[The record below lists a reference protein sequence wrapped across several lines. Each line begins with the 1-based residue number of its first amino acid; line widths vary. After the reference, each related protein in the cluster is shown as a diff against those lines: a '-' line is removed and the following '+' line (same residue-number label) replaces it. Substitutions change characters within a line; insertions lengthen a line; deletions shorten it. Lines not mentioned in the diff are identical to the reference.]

1 MLSIKDRI
9 TEIYRLIALHFR
21 ENWLLAMCLVGLFTA
36 ITAFNY
42 IVPAIDTPLDYIA
55 KWSIKHY
62 KDIRKVTLLL
72 FLIVIAWYSI
82 AAMFK
87 GFARRQRLHD
97 TLMLP
102 ARRTS
107 RFVAEMIAALIV
119 IPAILVAIWTAID
132 AADIIRYGF
141 PEEYHSMNWLWNKD
155 MGINFGFA
163 MALIFS
169 IHSLITLWRA
179 SHKNWLCIGI
189 CVFAFLMLLASAKFS
204 IYYPFTYGDLSAS
217 DVSSNDVILSYTKI
231 SGVGITTEEL
241 GEKIQLA
248 FFGLIPIGLYTLSLF
263 LFKERNTK

>member
-1 MLSIKDRI
+1 MLSVKDRI
-9 TEIYRLIALHFR
+9 TEIYRLIILHFR
-21 ENWLLAMCLVGLFTA
+21 ENWLLAMCLTGLFTA

-55 KWSIKHY
+55 KWSIRHY
-62 KDIRKVTLLL
+62 KDIRVNTLFL

-119 IPAILVAIWTAID
+119 IPTILVAIWTAID
-132 AADIIRYGF
+132 AADIIRHGF
-141 PEEYHSMNWLWNKD
+141 PSEYHSMEWFWAKD
-155 MGINFGFA
+155 IYFGFS

-179 SHKNWLCIGI
+179 SHKTWLCIGI
-189 CVFAFLMLLASAKFS
+189 CAFAFLMLLASAKFS
-204 IYYPFTYGDLSAS
+204 IYYPFTYGNLIVPGPRGNAIDTYA
-217 DVSSNDVILSYTKI
+217 NI
-231 SGVGITTEEL
+231 SGAGITTEEL

-248 FFGLIPIGLYTLSLF
+248 FFGLIPIGLYALSLF

>member
-1 MLSIKDRI
+1 
-9 TEIYRLIALHFR
+9 
-21 ENWLLAMCLVGLFTA
+21 
-36 ITAFNY
+36 
-42 IVPAIDTPLDYIA
+42 
-55 KWSIKHY
+55 
-62 KDIRKVTLLL
+62 
-72 FLIVIAWYSI
+72 
-82 AAMFK
+82 MFK

-119 IPAILVAIWTAID
+119 IPTILVAIWTAID

-179 SHKNWLCIGI
+179 SQKNWLCIGI

-217 DVSSNDVILSYTKI
+217 DVSSNDVILSYAKI
-231 SGVGITTEEL
+231 SGVGLTTEEL

-248 FFGLIPIGLYTLSLF
+248 FFGLIPIGLYALSLF
-263 LFKERNTK
+263 SLKERNTK

>member
-9 TEIYRLIALHFR
+9 TEIYRLIVLHFR
-21 ENWLLAMCLVGLFTA
+21 ENWLLAMCLIGLFTA

-55 KWSIKHY
+55 KWYIRHY
-62 KDIRKVTLLL
+62 KDIRVNTLFL

-132 AADIIRYGF
+132 AADIIRHGF
-141 PEEYHSMNWLWNKD
+141 PSEYHSMEWFWAKD
-155 MGINFGFA
+155 IYFGFA

-204 IYYPFTYGDLSAS
+204 IYYPFTYGNLSAS
-217 DVSSNDVILSYTKI
+217 DVSSSEVILSYAKI
-231 SGVGITTEEL
+231 SGVGLTTEEL

-263 LFKERNTK
+263 SLKERNTK

>member
-1 MLSIKDRI
+1 MLSVKDKI
-9 TEIYRLIALHFR
+9 TEIYRLIILHFR
-21 ENWLLAMCLVGLFTA
+21 ENWLLALCLVGLFTA
-36 ITAFNY
+36 ITAYIY

-55 KWSIKHY
+55 KWDIRHY
-62 KDIRKVTLLL
+62 KDIRASTLLL
-72 FLIVIAWYSI
+72 FLIVIAWYTI

-132 AADIIRYGF
+132 AADIIRHGF
-141 PEEYHSMNWLWNKD
+141 PSEYHSMEWFWVKD
-155 MGINFGFA
+155 INFGFS

-179 SHKNWLCIGI
+179 SQKNWLCIGI
-189 CVFAFLMLLASAKFS
+189 CVFAFLMLLASAKS
-204 IYYPFTYGDLSAS
+204 RIYYPFAYGDLIEPAS
-217 DVSSNDVILSYTKI
+217 RGNEIYTYAHLY
-231 SGVGITTEEL
+231 GVGITTEEL

-248 FFGLIPIGLYTLSLF
+248 FFGLIPIGLYALSLF
-263 LFKERNTK
+263 SLKERNTK

>member
-1 MLSIKDRI
+1 MLSVKDRI

-21 ENWLLAMCLVGLFTA
+21 ENWLLAMCLIGLFTA
-36 ITAFNY
+36 ITAYIY

-55 KWSIKHY
+55 KWDIRHY
-62 KDIRKVTLLL
+62 KDIRASTLFL
-72 FLIVIAWYSI
+72 FLIVVALYSI

-102 ARRTS
+102 TRRTS

-132 AADIIRYGF
+132 AADIIRHGF
-141 PEEYHSMNWLWNKD
+141 PTEYHSMEWFWTKD
-155 MGINFGFA
+155 IYFGFA
-163 MALIFS
+163 MAIIFS

-179 SHKNWLCIGI
+179 SHKTWLCIGI
-189 CVFAFLMLLASAKFS
+189 CVFAFLMLLASAKFR
-204 IYYPFTYGDLSAS
+204 IYYPFTYGDLIEPAS
-217 DVSSNDVILSYTKI
+217 RGYEIYTYAHLY
-231 SGVGITTEEL
+231 GVGITTEEL

-263 LFKERNTK
+263 SFKERNTK

>member
-1 MLSIKDRI
+1 MLSVKDRI
-9 TEIYRLIALHFR
+9 TEIYRLIILHFR
-21 ENWLLAMCLVGLFTA
+21 ENWLLTLCLVGLFTA

-55 KWSIKHY
+55 KWDIRHY
-62 KDIRKVTLLL
+62 KDIRANTLFL
-72 FLIVIAWYSI
+72 FLIVIAWYSL

-102 ARRTS
+102 TRRTS

-132 AADIIRYGF
+132 AADIIRHGF
-141 PEEYHSMNWLWNKD
+141 PSEYHSMEWFWAKD
-155 MGINFGFA
+155 IYFGFA
-163 MALIFS
+163 MAIIFS

-179 SHKNWLCIGI
+179 SHKTWLCIGI
-189 CVFAFLMLLASAKFS
+189 CVFAFLMLLASTKFS
-204 IYYPFTYGDLSAS
+204 IYYPFTYGNLIVPGPRGNAIDTYA
-217 DVSSNDVILSYTKI
+217 NI
-231 SGVGITTEEL
+231 SGAGITTEEL
-241 GEKIQLA
+241 GVKIQLA